1 MPTYSYENKTYT
13 LSELRFL
20 FPTVSFPAFPSEA
33 DLAPF
38 GVTLVPDLEPTPE
51 EMLAGARAEK
61 LVQLG
66 DAFEHVQQFGHF
78 GSSLGFEVDANERA
92 NRDVAGLM
100 ENITAVTEFLRT
112 ETDDPRGVLTLV
124 KTHDGA
130 SYLHAQDAY
139 WRVYDFVE
147 DSICLQLPETDED
160 FYQSAVGF
168 GTFQQLLT
176 DFPAA
181 KLHETIPNFHN
192 TPDRYR
198 AFLKTLERDP
208 LHRAAQVLSE
218 IGFALARQT
227 EMATLQN
234 ALTAGELPLRV
245 THNDTKL
252 NNVLLDAKTRKALCV
267 IDLDTVMPGSSLYD
281 FGDSIR
287 FGAATAAEDEK
298 DLSKMEMSL
307 DRFRV
312 FTRGYVRACPGLT
325 AKELELLPMGAKTM
339 TMECGV
345 RFLTD
350 YLDGDHYFAVHRDGQ
365 NLDRA
370 RAQFKLVADMEQ
382 KWDEMQKIVK
392 EESR

>member
-1 MPTYSYENKTYT
+1 MNEN
-13 LSELRFL
+13 L
-20 FPTVSFPAFPSEA
+20 
-33 DLAPF
+33 
-38 GVTLVPDLEPTPE
+38 
-51 EMLAGARAEK
+51 
-61 LVQLG
+61 
-66 DAFEHVQQFGHF
+66 
-78 GSSLGFEVDANERA
+78 FEVLRAFRLDAKPVSCEPYGCGHINVTYLAVMESSRRYILQKI
-92 NRDVAGLM
+92 NNNTFRDVAGLM

-112 ETDDPRGVLTLV
+112 KTDDPRSVLTLV

-147 DSICLQLPETDED
+147 GTICLQLPETDED

-198 AFLKTLERDP
+198 ALLETLERDP
-208 LHRAAQVLSE
+208 MHRAAQVQPE
-218 IGFALARQT
+218 IEFALARQA
-227 EMATLQN
+227 EMSAIQN

-350 YLDGDHYFAVHRDGQ
+350 YLDGDHYFAVHREGQ

-370 RAQFKLVADMEQ
+370 RTQFKLVADMEK
-382 KWDEMQKIVK
+382 KWDEMRKIVE

>member
-1 MPTYSYENKTYT
+1 MNKSLLDVLRGFQLDAEPVSCAPYGCGHINATY
-13 LSELRFL
+13 
-20 FPTVSFPAFPSEA
+20 
-33 DLAPF
+33 LA
-38 GVTLVPDLEPTPE
+38 VTASGRRYILQKINHHT
-51 EMLAGARAEK
+51 
-61 LVQLG
+61 
-66 DAFEHVQQFGHF
+66 F
-78 GSSLGFEVDANERA
+78 
-92 NRDVAGLM
+92 RDVAGLM

-112 ETDDPRGVLTLV
+112 KTDDPRSVLTLV
-124 KTHDGA
+124 RTHEGA
-130 SYLHAQDAY
+130 SYLHAQEGY
-139 WRVYDFVE
+139 WRVYNFVE
-147 DSICLQLPETDED
+147 DTLCLQLPETDED

-176 DFPAA
+176 DFPAV

-198 AFLKTLERDP
+198 ALLETLERDP
-208 LHRAAQVLSE
+208 MHRAVQVQPE
-218 IGFALARQT
+218 IEFALARQA
-227 EMATLQN
+227 EMSAIQN
-234 ALTAGELPLRV
+234 ALASGKLPLRV

-298 DLSKMEMSL
+298 DLSKMEMNL
-307 DRFRV
+307 ERFRV
-312 FTRGYVRACPGLT
+312 FPRGYVRACPGLT
-325 AKELELLPMGAKTM
+325 ATERELLPMGAKTM

-370 RAQFKLVADMEQ
+370 RTQFKLAADMEK
-382 KWDEMQKIVK
+382 KWSDMQKIVAEEK
-392 EESR
+392 EK

>member
-1 MPTYSYENKTYT
+1 M
-13 LSELRFL
+13 
-20 FPTVSFPAFPSEA
+20 
-33 DLAPF
+33 
-38 GVTLVPDLEPTPE
+38 
-51 EMLAGARAEK
+51 
-61 LVQLG
+61 
-66 DAFEHVQQFGHF
+66 
-78 GSSLGFEVDANERA
+78 
-92 NRDVAGLM
+92 
-100 ENITAVTEFLRT
+100 
-112 ETDDPRGVLTLV
+112 
-124 KTHDGA
+124 
-130 SYLHAQDAY
+130 
-139 WRVYDFVE
+139 YDFVE
-147 DSICLQLPETDED
+147 GTICLQLPETDED

-198 AFLKTLERDP
+198 TFLETLERDP
-208 LHRAAQVLSE
+208 MHRAAQVQPE
-218 IGFALARQT
+218 IEFALARQA
-227 EMATLQN
+227 EMSAIQN
-234 ALTAGELPLRV
+234 ALTVGELPLCV

-252 NNVLLDAKTRKALCV
+252 NNVLLDAKTRKVLCV

-312 FTRGYVRACPGLT
+312 FTRSYVRACPGLT

-350 YLDGDHYFAVHRDGQ
+350 YLDGDHYFAVHREGQ

-370 RAQFKLVADMEQ
+370 RTQFKLVADMEK
-382 KWDEMQKIVK
+382 KWDEMRKIVK
-392 EESR
+392 EETK

>member
-1 MPTYSYENKTYT
+1 M
-13 LSELRFL
+13 
-20 FPTVSFPAFPSEA
+20 
-33 DLAPF
+33 
-38 GVTLVPDLEPTPE
+38 
-51 EMLAGARAEK
+51 
-61 LVQLG
+61 
-66 DAFEHVQQFGHF
+66 
-78 GSSLGFEVDANERA
+78 SSRVYFY
-92 NRDVAGLM
+92 
-100 ENITAVTEFLRT
+100 
-112 ETDDPRGVLTLV
+112 V
-124 KTHDGA
+124 KTHGGA
-130 SYLHAQDAY
+130 SYLHAQDSY

-198 AFLKTLERDP
+198 ALLETLERDP
-208 LHRAAQVLSE
+208 MHRAAQVQPE
-218 IGFALARQT
+218 IEFALARQA
-227 EMATLQN
+227 EMSAIQN

-307 DRFRV
+307 ERFRV

-350 YLDGDHYFAVHRDGQ
+350 YLDGDHYFAVHREGQ
-365 NLDRA
+365 NLDRC
-370 RAQFKLVADMEQ
+370 RTQFKLVADMEK
-382 KWDEMQKIVK
+382 KWDKMRRIV
-392 EESR
+392 EEEAK

>member
-1 MPTYSYENKTYT
+1 M
-13 LSELRFL
+13 
-20 FPTVSFPAFPSEA
+20 
-33 DLAPF
+33 
-38 GVTLVPDLEPTPE
+38 
-51 EMLAGARAEK
+51 
-61 LVQLG
+61 
-66 DAFEHVQQFGHF
+66 
-78 GSSLGFEVDANERA
+78 
-92 NRDVAGLM
+92 
-100 ENITAVTEFLRT
+100 
-112 ETDDPRGVLTLV
+112 
-124 KTHDGA
+124 
-130 SYLHAQDAY
+130 
-139 WRVYDFVE
+139 YDFVE
-147 DSICLQLPETDED
+147 GTICLQLPETDED

-198 AFLKTLERDP
+198 ALLETLERDP
-208 LHRAAQVLSE
+208 MHRAAQVQPE
-218 IGFALARQT
+218 IEFALARQA
-227 EMATLQN
+227 EMAAIQN

-298 DLSKMEMSL
+298 DISKMEMSL

-325 AKELELLPMGAKTM
+325 EAELALLPLGAKTM

-370 RAQFKLVADMEQ
+370 RTQFKLVADMAK
-382 KWDEMQKIVK
+382 KWDEMRKIVK
-392 EESR
+392 EETK

>member
-1 MPTYSYENKTYT
+1 MNEN
-13 LSELRFL
+13 L
-20 FPTVSFPAFPSEA
+20 
-33 DLAPF
+33 
-38 GVTLVPDLEPTPE
+38 
-51 EMLAGARAEK
+51 
-61 LVQLG
+61 
-66 DAFEHVQQFGHF
+66 
-78 GSSLGFEVDANERA
+78 FEVLRAFRLDAKPVSCEPYGCGHINVTYLAVMESSRRYILQKI
-92 NRDVAGLM
+92 NNNTFRDVAGLM

-112 ETDDPRGVLTLV
+112 KTDDPRSVLTLV
-124 KTHDGA
+124 KTHDSA

-139 WRVYDFVE
+139 WRVYEFVE
-147 DSICLQLPETDED
+147 GTICLQLPETDED

-198 AFLKTLERDP
+198 ALLETLERDP
-208 LHRAAQVLSE
+208 MHRAAQVQPE
-218 IGFALARQT
+218 IEFALARQA
-227 EMATLQN
+227 EMSAIQN

-350 YLDGDHYFAVHRDGQ
+350 YLDGDHYFAVHREGQ

-370 RAQFKLVADMEQ
+370 RTQFKLVADMEK
-382 KWDEMQKIVK
+382 KWDEMRRIV
-392 EESR
+392 EEETK

>member
-1 MPTYSYENKTYT
+1 MNEN
-13 LSELRFL
+13 L
-20 FPTVSFPAFPSEA
+20 
-33 DLAPF
+33 
-38 GVTLVPDLEPTPE
+38 
-51 EMLAGARAEK
+51 
-61 LVQLG
+61 
-66 DAFEHVQQFGHF
+66 
-78 GSSLGFEVDANERA
+78 FEVLRAFRLDAKPVSCEPYGCGHINVTYLAVMESGQRYILQKI
-92 NRDVAGLM
+92 NNNTFRDVAGLM

-112 ETDDPRGVLTLV
+112 KTDDPRSVLTLV

-198 AFLKTLERDP
+198 ALLETLERDP
-208 LHRAAQVLSE
+208 MHRAAQVQPE
-218 IGFALARQT
+218 IEFALARQA
-227 EMATLQN
+227 EMSAIQN

-252 NNVLLDAKTRKALCV
+252 NNVLLDAKTRRALCV

-307 DRFRV
+307 ERFRV

-370 RAQFKLVADMEQ
+370 RTQFKLVADMEK
-382 KWDEMQKIVK
+382 KWDEMQKIVAEEK
-392 EESR
+392 ER

>member
-1 MPTYSYENKTYT
+1 MNENLFEALCAFRLDAKPVSCETYGCGHINVTY
-13 LSELRFL
+13 
-20 FPTVSFPAFPSEA
+20 
-33 DLAPF
+33 LA
-38 GVTLVPDLEPTPE
+38 VT
-51 EMLAGARAEK
+51 
-61 LVQLG
+61 
-66 DAFEHVQQFGHF
+66 
-78 GSSLGFEVDANERA
+78 ERGRRYILQKI
-92 NRDVAGLM
+92 NNNTFRDVAGLM

-112 ETDDPRGVLTLV
+112 KTDDPRGVLTLV
-124 KTHDGA
+124 KTHDSA

-139 WRVYDFVE
+139 WRTYAFVE

-198 AFLKTLERDP
+198 ALLETLERDP
-208 LHRAAQVLSE
+208 MHRAAQVQPE
-218 IGFALARQT
+218 IEFALARQA
-227 EMATLQN
+227 EMSAIQN

-307 DRFRV
+307 ERFRV

-370 RAQFKLVADMEQ
+370 RTQFKLVADMEK
-382 KWDEMQKIVK
+382 KWDEMRKIVAEEK
-392 EESR
+392 ER

>member
-1 MPTYSYENKTYT
+1 MNKILAAWAWNGPMSEPIAYGEGHINQTYAITVT
-13 LSELRFL
+13 SEQ
-20 FPTVSFPAFPSEA
+20 
-33 DLAPF
+33 
-38 GVTLVPDLEPTPE
+38 
-51 EMLAGARAEK
+51 GAKRYILQK
-61 LVQLG
+61 INNNT
-66 DAFEHVQQFGHF
+66 F
-78 GSSLGFEVDANERA
+78 
-92 NRDVAGLM
+92 RDVAGLM

-139 WRVYDFVE
+139 WRTYDFVE

-198 AFLKTLERDP
+198 ALLETLERDP
-208 LHRAAQVLSE
+208 MHRAAQVQPE
-218 IGFALARQT
+218 IEFALARQA
-227 EMATLQN
+227 EMATIQN

-370 RAQFKLVADMEQ
+370 RTQFKLVADMEK
-382 KWDEMQKIVK
+382 KWDKMRKIVE

>member
-1 MPTYSYENKTYT
+1 
-13 LSELRFL
+13 
-20 FPTVSFPAFPSEA
+20 
-33 DLAPF
+33 
-38 GVTLVPDLEPTPE
+38 
-51 EMLAGARAEK
+51 
-61 LVQLG
+61 
-66 DAFEHVQQFGHF
+66 
-78 GSSLGFEVDANERA
+78 
-92 NRDVAGLM
+92 M

-112 ETDDPRGVLTLV
+112 KTDDPRSVLTLV

-198 AFLKTLERDP
+198 TFLETLERDP
-208 LHRAAQVLSE
+208 MHRAAQVQPE
-218 IGFALARQT
+218 IEFALARQA
-227 EMATLQN
+227 EMSAIQN

-252 NNVLLDAKTRKALCV
+252 NNVLLDAATRQALCV

-298 DLSKMEMSL
+298 DLSKMGMSL
-307 DRFRV
+307 ERFRV

-350 YLDGDHYFAVHRDGQ
+350 YLDGDHYFAVHREGQ
-365 NLDRA
+365 NLDRC
-370 RAQFKLVADMEQ
+370 RTQFKLVADMEK
-382 KWDEMQKIVK
+382 KWDEMRKIVE

>member
-1 MPTYSYENKTYT
+1 M
-13 LSELRFL
+13 
-20 FPTVSFPAFPSEA
+20 
-33 DLAPF
+33 
-38 GVTLVPDLEPTPE
+38 
-51 EMLAGARAEK
+51 
-61 LVQLG
+61 
-66 DAFEHVQQFGHF
+66 
-78 GSSLGFEVDANERA
+78 
-92 NRDVAGLM
+92 
-100 ENITAVTEFLRT
+100 
-112 ETDDPRGVLTLV
+112 
-124 KTHDGA
+124 
-130 SYLHAQDAY
+130 
-139 WRVYDFVE
+139 E

-198 AFLKTLERDP
+198 ALLETLERDSM
-208 LHRAAQVLSE
+208 HRAAQVQPE
-218 IGFALARQT
+218 IEFALARQA
-227 EMATLQN
+227 EMATIQN

-325 AKELELLPMGAKTM
+325 AKELELLPMGAKNM

-370 RAQFKLVADMEQ
+370 RTQFKLVADMEK
-382 KWDEMQKIVK
+382 KWDEMRKIV
-392 EESR
+392 EEETK